1 VEAVVSE
8 SAITLAPVQL
18 ELLADL
24 IAARLRQ
31 DEVPAAAPTRG
42 GLVDVHEL
50 AALLGVSRSWV
61 YQHAAEL
68 GAVRLGS
75 GPRPRLRFDREAARA
90 ASVCVRSGMSH
101 EDSANVDGASAPSP
115 RPRRRRS
122 PNGAPK
128 PGSILGVRPRMGSA

>member
-1 VEAVVSE
+1 MSLSTIA
-8 SAITLAPVQL
+8 LAPDQL
-18 ELLADL
+18 EELAGL
-24 IAARLRQ
+24 IADRLRA
-31 DEVPAAAPTRG
+31 DRALARG

-61 YQHAAEL
+61 YQHATEL

-75 GPRPRLRFDREAARA
+75 GSRPRLRFDPEAARA